1 MNNEL
6 CKIAVLIYIKI
17 YVIITFTGKIKTD
30 LIIDYKLKDWRI
42 KYG

>member
-6 CKIAVLIYIKI
+6 CKIAVLLYIKI
-17 YVIITFTGKIKTD
+17 YVIIAFIGKIKTD